1 MGSDAA
7 NCFTRGSTAKT
18 QPEQFTVDLK
28 EKTMAKCTKLIKTYN
43 YKMCYREKCRTN
55 SQYLRKENLQEK
67 TSSQCLVCEP
77 LSLFG

>member
-1 MGSDAA
+1 MLAMMGSDAA

-43 YKMCYREKCRTN
+43 YKICYREKMSHKLTIP
-55 SQYLRKENLQEK
+55 KEGEFSGKNK
-67 TSSQCLVCEP
+67 FTV
-77 LSLFG
+77 LSV

>member
-28 EKTMAKCTKLIKTYN
+28 GKN
-43 YKMCYREKCRTN
+43 H
-55 SQYLRKENLQEK
+55 
-67 TSSQCLVCEP
+67 
-77 LSLFG
+77 G

>member
-7 NCFTRGSTAKT
+7 NCFTCGSTAKT

-43 YKMCYREKCRTN
+43 YKMCYREKMLHKLTIP
-55 SQYLRKENLQEK
+55 KEGEFSGKNK
-67 TSSQCLVCEP
+67 FTV
-77 LSLFG
+77 LSV